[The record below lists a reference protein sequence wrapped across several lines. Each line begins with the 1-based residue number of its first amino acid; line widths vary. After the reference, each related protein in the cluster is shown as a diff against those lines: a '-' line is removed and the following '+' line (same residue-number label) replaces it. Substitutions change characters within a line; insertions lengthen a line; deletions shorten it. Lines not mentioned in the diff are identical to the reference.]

1 MSYCKVIVF
10 GRLGKDP
17 EIKYIP
23 SGDAVCNFSVAVS
36 KQWKD
41 ASGNKKEKTEW
52 INSVAWRKTGELI
65 NQYFKK
71 GDMILFEGELQTTTW
86 DDKDGKKQY
95 KTEILVSGFT
105 FVPGNKKKEEGTSS
119 SSSNDDN
126 AGYTDDSIPF

>member
-17 EIKYIP
+17 SIKYTP